1 MRCIGLVS
9 KVCCIQIYLLTV
21 ATFNLYFR
29 CTALASD
36 LDGEFNNSFERSH
49 EHTEAIDKA
58 FDGNMKSM
66 WEGYGIIG
74 DVAVSYF
81 ILYYRDAVYN
91 ISHQI

>member
-1 MRCIGLVS
+1 M
-9 KVCCIQIYLLTV
+9 
-21 ATFNLYFR
+21 
-29 CTALASD
+29 ASD
-36 LDGEFNNSFERSH
+36 LDGEFNNSVERSH